1 MLRLTHCVRRKRLVS
16 QPPFVHHAS
25 FRTRSYHFL
34 DFRPNGRETAET
46 PGAPARDL
54 ETRKPGG
61 GTPGFALFR
70 KLKRCAK
77 LTLLQENL
85 ASSPEYVAIFVSF
98 EGDNSLVALL
108 FLAVMVTVVVKMRDH
123 QPGCGLRSPTAR
135 PRRSACRRRGFL
147 LTKPPNRPTPAPG
160 KAKTRW
166 SPPGPPPPPGPRRN
180 ARRPLF
186 PRLTE
191 AKRRYIASDLS
202 NK

>member
-1 MLRLTHCVRRKRLVS
+1 M
-16 QPPFVHHAS
+16 
-25 FRTRSYHFL
+25 
-34 DFRPNGRETAET
+34 RE
-46 PGAPARDL
+46 
-54 ETRKPGG
+54 
-61 GTPGFALFR
+61 
-70 KLKRCAK
+70 K

-123 QPGCGLRSPTAR
+123 QPGRGLRSPTAR

-147 LTKPPNRPTPAPG
+147 LTKPPNRPTPVPG
-160 KAKTRW
+160 KAKARW
-166 SPPGPPPPPGPRRN
+166 TPPGPPPGPRRN

-191 AKRRYIASDLS
+191 AKRQSIVSDLS